1 MIVQSL
7 SKNQTG
13 QALIEAL
20 LALTFAVVIITAV
33 VIAVITSLS
42 SATFTKNQNQASN
55 YAQEGLDVA
64 RNMKES
70 DPQTFF
76 GLNGNYCAN
85 MGISL
90 TGSGNCTVGIYT
102 QNVFV
107 DDIAS
112 RCAAGKGSFVISTV
126 SWNDGKCQN
135 SGDKCHK
142 VQLDSC
148 FYNLNSVPNP

>member
-1 MIVQSL
+1 MMKNLI

-55 YAQEGLDVA
+55 YAQEGLDIA

-90 TGSGNCTVGIYT
+90 TGSGNCTVGIYA

-107 DDIAS
+107 DDNAS
-112 RCAAGKGSFVISTV
+112 QCAANGSFVISTV

-135 SGDKCHK
+135 VGDKCHK

-148 FYNLNSVPNP
+148 FYNLNTVPNP